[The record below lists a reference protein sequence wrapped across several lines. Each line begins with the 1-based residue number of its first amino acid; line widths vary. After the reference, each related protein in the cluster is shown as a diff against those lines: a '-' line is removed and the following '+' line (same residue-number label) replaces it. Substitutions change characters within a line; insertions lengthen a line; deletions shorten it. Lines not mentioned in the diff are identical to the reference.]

1 MRIFF
6 PINLANSSSAEA
18 ASRPCGVFI
27 SLAARVGAW
36 PKARVMQGQQRN
48 NQSDEH
54 GLWPIEKF
62 DSMIA
67 AGKQNTAQVVVDP
80 QSLYRA
86 SVKVSAP
93 ARIIVIG

>member
-1 MRIFF
+1 
-6 PINLANSSSAEA
+6 
-18 ASRPCGVFI
+18 
-27 SLAARVGAW
+27 
-36 PKARVMQGQQRN
+36 MQGQQRN

-54 GLWPIEKF
+54 GLWPIEEF

-67 AGKQNTAQVVVDP
+67 AGKRNTAQVVVDP

-93 ARIIVIG
+93 A